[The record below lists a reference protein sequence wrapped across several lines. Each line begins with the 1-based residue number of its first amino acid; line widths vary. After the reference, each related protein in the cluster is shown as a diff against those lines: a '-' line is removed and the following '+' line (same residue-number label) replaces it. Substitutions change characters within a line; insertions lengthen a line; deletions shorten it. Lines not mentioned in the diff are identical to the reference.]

1 MQKIHFT
8 LLFLHLSPLT
18 LQKYI
23 MSWDDHWEI
32 FQNKQEKPA
41 VIFYFFYSPLKCLI
55 HFLFIV
61 SWSFL
66 CNLQWPGRLRSTQ
79 QCKVHQVLA
88 NVPMTVLNFAQYQL
102 KLRFKRFW
110 VRLIYIFQGSWLL
123 GLESQIR
130 KGKKNIS
137 RWKITFLTHFS
148 SWQLSSLFFGL
159 KHFCIIKKTHF
170 CMFSNII

>member
-1 MQKIHFT
+1 MTIGRYFRTNKKNR
-8 LLFLHLSPLT
+8 LLS
-18 LQKYI
+18 
-23 MSWDDHWEI
+23 
-32 FQNKQEKPA
+32 
-41 VIFYFFYSPLKCLI
+41 FYFFYSSLKCLI
-55 HFLFIV
+55 HFLFIL

-66 CNLQWPGRLRSTQ
+66 CNLQWPGRLRSTH

-130 KGKKNIS
+130 KGKKNS
-137 RWKITFLTHFS
+137 LKMKNNFFNAFLFLT
-148 SWQLSSLFFGL
+148 
-159 KHFCIIKKTHF
+159 IKQFVFWPEAFLHY
-170 CMFSNII
+170 